1 MKSDDKV
8 MCFFSWSTE
17 SARGSSLSSSLSSIL
32 SFKTLLIG
40 IFCFKIDFDGLVV
53 LAFLAFV
60 VLAVLAFGVLAFL
73 AVVVLACERS
83 RVALSV
89 LWCKFGNNDHAHV
102 LDVGLLVEVKD
113 RNAVVR
119 SLEAH
124 NLAVVDSGPCTRR

>member
-1 MKSDDKV
+1 MRDTGLTGGAHV
-8 MCFFSWSTE
+8 G
-17 SARGSSLSSSLSSIL
+17 AN
-32 SFKTLLIG
+32 
-40 IFCFKIDFDGLVV
+40 IFCFKALIHFFDGLVV

-60 VLAVLAFGVLAFL
+60 VLAVLAFGDLAFL
-73 AVVVLACERS
+73 AVVVLACERP

-89 LWCKFGNNDHAHV
+89 LCGESGDDDHAHV
-102 LDVGLLVEVKD
+102 LDIELLVEVED